1 MPTFKYLAKRGP
13 NDMVEGVLEADSR
26 AKVLSQLAGLGYIPV
41 RVAEATTGR
50 QPTDAQARLRRVSVR
65 HLNQF
70 TRQFASLMRSQV
82 PLMRALGIMQEQ
94 TTHPTLHRILDS
106 IREHVRQ
113 GQTLSQSLTGYPQV
127 FSPLYLSL
135 IKSGEVTGMLDT
147 VLDRLAAQADQEE
160 SLRSKVQVALAYPLF
175 VGVVGLGTVV
185 FLLMFVMPR
194 LLKLFITFGGELPL
208 PTKILLALTAW
219 CRSEWT
225 WGSLLALVAVAVWL
239 AKSRRAMTR
248 RWLDRFVLQL
258 PLLGTLMRQV
268 ELARFCRS
276 FGLLLSHGIPI
287 LQATEVA
294 IPVVKNCVI
303 RKSLLPL
310 TTNLR
315 EGASLAACL
324 KTLPVAT
331 PFLVHSV
338 AVGEE
343 GGKAAEALLE
353 VADYYE
359 REIERLLQV
368 LAALL
373 EPAMILVVGGLVGF
387 LVMAILLPIF
397 DMSTLVR

>member
-1 MPTFKYLAKRGP
+1 MPTFTYLAKRGP
-13 NDMVEGVLEADSR
+13 NDMVEGALEADSR
-26 AKVLSQLAGLGYIPV
+26 ATALSQLAGLGYIPV
-41 RVAEATTGR
+41 RVAEAITGR
-50 QPTDAQARLRRVSVR
+50 QPADAQARLRRVSVR

-70 TRQFASLMRSQV
+70 TRQFASLMRAQV

-94 TTHPTLHRILDS
+94 TTHPTLRIILDS

-113 GQTLSQSLTGYPQV
+113 GQTLSQALTSYPQV

-147 VLDRLAAQADQEE
+147 VLERLAVQADQEE

-194 LLKLFITFGGELPL
+194 LLKLFVTFGGELPL

-225 WGSLLALVAVAVWL
+225 WGSLLALGASALWL
-239 AKSRRAMTR
+239 ANSQRAMTR
-248 RWLDRFVLQL
+248 MWLDRCVLRL

-294 IPVVKNCVI
+294 IPVVKNRII

-353 VADYYE
+353 VAGYYE